1 MSHKAFGNSP
11 GIFPIYAL
19 PRPNSRKQY
28 LFIVFIV
35 TVIEE
40 FQHRRGEERKENEW
54 QRWARETFPKSLLCL
69 GI

>member
-1 MSHKAFGNSP
+1 MLHKAFGNSP
-11 GIFPIYAL
+11 GAFPIYAL
-19 PRPNSRKQY
+19 PRPKSRNQY

-40 FQHRRGEERKENEW
+40 FQHRRGEEREENEW
-54 QRWARETFPKSLLCL
+54 QGRARETLPKSLPCL